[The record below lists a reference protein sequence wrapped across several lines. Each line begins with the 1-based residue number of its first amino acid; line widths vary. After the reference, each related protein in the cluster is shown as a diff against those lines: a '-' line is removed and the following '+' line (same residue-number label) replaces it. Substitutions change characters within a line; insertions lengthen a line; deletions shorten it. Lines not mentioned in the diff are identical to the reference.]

1 MRSINAAATPVWSSP
16 KTGEKFGFGV
26 NSGSIMDCSVD
37 VEIPRRSDFLH
48 EVIRYFSNFGPP
60 IFNEWIKNRP

>member
-1 MRSINAAATPVWSSP
+1 
-16 KTGEKFGFGV
+16 
-26 NSGSIMDCSVD
+26 MDCSVD